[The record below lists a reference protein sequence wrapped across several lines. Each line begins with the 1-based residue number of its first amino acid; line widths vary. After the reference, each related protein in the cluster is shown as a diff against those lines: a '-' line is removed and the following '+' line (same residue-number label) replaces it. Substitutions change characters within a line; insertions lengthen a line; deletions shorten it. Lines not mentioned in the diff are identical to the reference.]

1 MTRLKKKIERVTAYR
16 SYGKPVV
23 VSLAPLGSQTDARI
37 AVRLLGER
45 TQYTGLVSD
54 LYRVLALWHG
64 PKIAKAKAQARR
76 DGVPWRIAKQAFERS
91 QRP

>member
-1 MTRLKKKIERVTAYR
+1 MTRLKQKVERVTAYR
-16 SYGKPVV
+16 SYGKPGV

-45 TQYTGLVSD
+45 TYCTGLVSD
-54 LYRVLALWHG
+54 LYRVLALWHA

-76 DGVPWRIAKQAFERS
+76 DGVPWRIAKKAFLRS